1 MGSHYRGS
9 KEEIRAL
16 SAFINLSRAS
26 ESLMARQVRRLAKE
40 GLTLSQWGVLETL
53 YHLGAMSQKELGTKL
68 LKSAGNITMVVNNLS
83 KQSLVSRRRDKR
95 DRRFYE
101 IHLTAKGRR
110 LVGRVLPAHVAGI
123 VGDMSRLDSRQLE
136 ELRRLCRELGTTVEK
151 D

>member
-1 MGSHYRGS
+1 MGSYYRGS

-53 YHLGAMSQKELGTKL
+53 YHLGAMSQKALGTKL

-83 KQSLVSRRRDKR
+83 KLSLVSRRRDKS
-95 DRRFYE
+95 DRRFYQ

-110 LVGRVLPAHVAGI
+110 LVGRLLPVHVAGI
-123 VGDMSRLDSRQLE
+123 VGDMSRLDGRQQE
-136 ELRRLCRELGTTVEK
+136 ELRRLCRELDMTA
-151 D
+151 DND